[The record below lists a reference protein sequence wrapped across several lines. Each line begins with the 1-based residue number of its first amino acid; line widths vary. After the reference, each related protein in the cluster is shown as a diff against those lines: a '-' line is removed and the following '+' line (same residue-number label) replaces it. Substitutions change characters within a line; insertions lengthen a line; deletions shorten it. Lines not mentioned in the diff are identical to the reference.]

1 MNTSGPISLLLSSLL
16 LAGFCFN
23 ADYAVFKWST
33 MQQNQYKLTKAM
45 ADTLSHGIVAGWTCA
60 NVMLLGQHNLSVGV
74 VQVGMGVVLGSVIDL
89 DHFVEARSLTLE
101 VHKQRM
107 PYFICYGHKL
117 RQQS

>member
-1 MNTSGPISLLLSSLL
+1 
-16 LAGFCFN
+16 
-23 ADYAVFKWST
+23 